1 MPASTDPA
9 YNALQRATYLA
20 VVFVLFPLMIITGL
34 AMSPAVTSVVPWI
47 ATMFGGHQ
55 SARTVHFVAAS
66 AVTLFVIGHVT
77 MVALAGFV
85 ERVRSMITGR
95 ETAQGHI

>member
-1 MPASTDPA
+1 
-9 YNALQRATYLA
+9 
-20 VVFVLFPLMIITGL
+20 
-34 AMSPAVTSVVPWI
+34 
-47 ATMFGGHQ
+47 
-55 SARTVHFVAAS
+55 
-66 AVTLFVIGHVT
+66 VT